1 MKILIISFQLTLA
14 ACFIYAQQPVQIS
27 YGTLTDNRD
36 SKTYKTVVIGT
47 QTWMAE
53 NLNFATDTGSWCYNK
68 KTTHCDTY
76 GRLYNWPTALTV
88 CPENWHLPSDSEW
101 TVLTGFIGND
111 PGKKLK
117 AKSGWESK
125 GHGTD
130 DFGFLAIPGGSM
142 GNNEVFSNIGYF
154 ANWWTA
160 TEKMPFNAWGRNL
173 CTYDS
178 RITRYVHYKSDAFSV
193 RCLKNDR

>member
-1 MKILIISFQLTLA
+1 MKTLIISIQ
-14 ACFIYAQQPVQIS
+14 FIFTASLIFAQQSLKVS
-27 YGTLTDNRD
+27 YDSITDPRD

-53 NLNFATDTGSWCYNK
+53 NLNFVTDTGSWCYNNK
-68 KTTHCDTY
+68 KNNADRY
-76 GRLYNWPTALTV
+76 GRLYNWQTALIV
-88 CPENWHLPSDSEW
+88 CPEGWHLPSDAEW
-101 TVLTGFIGND
+101 NALTNFIGTD

-117 AKSGWESK
+117 AKTGWESK

-130 DFGFLAIPGGSM
+130 DFGFMAMPAGSM
-142 GNNEVFSNIGYF
+142 GNNEVFSNLGFF

-160 TEKMPFNAWGRNL
+160 TENLPFNAWGRNL

-178 RITRYVHYKSDAFSV
+178 RITRYAHYKSDAFSV
-193 RCLKNDR
+193 RCVKNQ